1 MKVKVGINGYGTIG
15 KRAATAVNQQDDMCI
30 VGVTKTRP
38 TYEAITAAEMGLD
51 IYVPADSTEAF
62 KKAGIKTAGTIQ
74 DLYKKVDIMVDCT
87 PGEVAEMYKEEY
99 AKAGIKGIFQGGEDH
114 SLTGISFNASANYK
128 ESWGAQFSRVVSC
141 NTTGLVRTLFPLDK
155 KYGLN
160 DVFATLIRRSVDPN
174 DSKKGPVNAIEPS
187 LKLPTHHGPDVQ
199 SIMPWLKI
207 ETMAV
212 KVPTTLMHLH
222 TVCAELK
229 DEATTEDI
237 LSIWAKTPRVKLV
250 KGSSGIKSSAQIM
263 EFARDMGR
271 SRGDMYEIIV
281 WEDGVKVVG
290 NKLYFY
296 QAVHQESDVIPEIVD
311 CIRSMCKVIEDPNV
325 SIKKTNKAM
334 GI

>member
-15 KRAATAVNQQDDMCI
+15 KRAATAVNQQDDMQI

-38 TYEAITAAEMGLD
+38 TYEAITASELGLD
-51 IYVPADSTEAF
+51 IYVPADSAEAF

-87 PGEVAEMYKEEY
+87 PGEVAEMYKNEY

-212 KVPTTLMHLH
+212 KVPTTLMHMH
-222 TVCAELK
+222 TICAELK
-229 DEATTEDI
+229 DEVTTEDV
-237 LSIWAKTPRVKLV
+237 LNIWKETPRVRLV

-263 EFARDMGR
+263 EFARDLGR

-296 QAVHQESDVIPEIVD
+296 LAVHQESDVIPEIVD
-311 CIRSMCKVIEDPNV
+311 CIRSMCKLVEDPKI
-325 SIKKTNKAM
+325 SIEKTNKAM